1 MDDKTTELEKIKQAI
16 GALVDSST
24 GEPLYN
30 NFKELTINE
39 EKDVVTME
47 INIGALD
54 PQNDTTLKRQIA
66 KIIKI
71 DMGYNGVKIKFIE
84 RRKSLKVAG
93 PNTKF
98 IMVSGGKGGVGKS
111 MVTANLAN
119 ALSNKGLKIGII
131 DADIYGA
138 SIPTMIAMHDASV
151 SVGEGNKI
159 NPFKS
164 GTIEVISTDFFSE
177 YEKPVVWQ
185 GNTLFTMINN
195 FLYQVNWSKDLD
207 YILIDMPTGT
217 GDVLLTFGK
226 ELKDAQVL
234 LVTNDDILSANMAL
248 KTAKAHN
255 DVGQNIFGFVT
266 NKADGSKFSE
276 KFLNSKLNIPQLASI
291 PFEEPKNSAYL
302 YDENDKNYRIFNDL
316 AIIISSVIM

>member
-98 IMVSGGKGGVGKS
+98 IMV
-111 MVTANLAN
+111 
-119 ALSNKGLKIGII
+119 
-131 DADIYGA
+131 
-138 SIPTMIAMHDASV
+138 
-151 SVGEGNKI
+151 
-159 NPFKS
+159 
-164 GTIEVISTDFFSE
+164 
-177 YEKPVVWQ
+177 
-185 GNTLFTMINN
+185 LFNN
-195 FLYQVNWSKDLD
+195 
-207 YILIDMPTGT
+207 
-217 GDVLLTFGK
+217 
-226 ELKDAQVL
+226 
-234 LVTNDDILSANMAL
+234 
-248 KTAKAHN
+248 
-255 DVGQNIFGFVT
+255 
-266 NKADGSKFSE
+266 
-276 KFLNSKLNIPQLASI
+276 
-291 PFEEPKNSAYL
+291 
-302 YDENDKNYRIFNDL
+302 
-316 AIIISSVIM
+316 